1 MSSRGRGGA
10 TPRNESAQTNPAR
23 ATEDARQAAVS
34 TARGCLQQA
43 LKTELR
49 EDAKRNDLYA
59 SDEVF
64 RDLNACVSQCTGV
77 LRSLGDG
84 EDVVV
89 QMILQTLDAAAAP
102 NEPHPALRGAVEEWC
117 RHAYRAP

>member
-1 MSSRGRGGA
+1 MSSRERGGA
-10 TPRNESAQTNPAR
+10 SPRNDAAQSEAAR
-23 ATEDARQAAVS
+23 AAEDARQVAIAN
-34 TARGCLQQA
+34 ARRCLQQA

-49 EDAKRNDLYA
+49 DDAKRNDLYA

-77 LRSLGDG
+77 LRSLGDA

-89 QMILQTLDAAAAP
+89 QMILHTLDAAAAP

-117 RHAYRAP
+117 RHAYRAT